1 MKYKK
6 KLENL
11 KRAQAWWDAQ
21 SNDFKHAT
29 TRPGSVKQRII
40 TGHKK

>member
-11 KRAQAWWDAQ
+11 KLAQIWWDKQDNAYRN
-21 SNDFKHAT
+21 ST
-29 TRPGSVKQRII
+29 TRPGSVKQSII
-40 TGHKK
+40 RAK

>member
-11 KRAQAWWDAQ
+11 RLAQIWWDKQDNAYQ
-21 SNDFKHAT
+21 RST
-29 TRPGSVKQRII
+29 TRPGSVKQNII
-40 TGHKK
+40 RAH

>member
-11 KRAQAWWDAQ
+11 RLAQIWYDKQDSAYRRA
-21 SNDFKHAT
+21 NK
-29 TRPGSVKQRII
+29 RPGSVKQGII
-40 TGHKK
+40 RAK